1 MFKLLDVEKFVS
13 GLIPVTSPDIFSQPD
28 VFHQDGLFSETIFGP
43 LLTPQRL
50 KTYSYIDLK
59 VPILHPSVY
68 RMLIRL
74 SRNLVNVFSAQT
86 RYSIN
91 SKGELVEDPNGGDIV
106 GIPGFVK
113 RFPEIRFANLT
124 GERAKIYNF
133 LLKAYQDR
141 LFTVQK
147 IPVIPPDFRPAFKSS
162 DGRWIIDSINDAYIK
177 ILRRTLGPVT
187 TSGVTGAISIF
198 HLQEEVM
205 KYDDLARARIGKKF
219 GLIRSSI
226 LGKRVDYSGRAVI
239 SANPSLRI
247 NEISLPFKMAVKMFE
262 PFIIH
267 KLLYSGEDTSEL
279 REALKEFTNEPLSV
293 DVILKV
299 IRAIKDGDHIPD
311 RLKRI
316 MWNAT
321 EASMAGRVV
330 IAKRDP
336 VLHRESVRAF
346 YPVLS
351 DTDTIGIPSLQV
363 GGFNADFDGDTMAVY
378 HPLTDEAQL
387 EARTKMMSFHNSA
400 TVGGL
405 AFSLSKEMY
414 TGLYLLTKDPP
425 PSHPSTVI
433 TVQNEESIKR
443 MSDIY
448 QLVSFR
454 GKVMTVGR
462 WILALKLPEEFQ
474 SYVSSKPADRKVI
487 DQIFKDLL
495 AKGYPQD
502 QIANIAY
509 ELQDLGFKYATLFAP
524 SISLDDLTVSEKLN
538 HYKQQLAMA
547 TPEQAE
553 KILTKMKA
561 ELPELLKDSSL
572 YDLVESGGAKSWQQ
586 PLQIIAAKGT
596 VSDAEGNILPTI
608 SKGLAD
614 GLTPNEYFNMGY
626 GARYGIINRV
636 INTADTGY
644 FSRILAYVLNSVE
657 LHRTLTDC
665 GTQRAVQVKLNKDL
679 RSRLSGRFIIND
691 KTKKV
696 EFLDLDNFADG
707 DTIKLRSPIFCKS
720 PKICH
725 TCYGNLW
732 MQTRSPYVGL
742 IAAQV
747 IGERGTQL
755 IMRVFHLGGTVNVQ
769 IPDILKDITENNF
782 EIRDKTLLSKYL
794 YQDQTRLITKMP
806 CRLTI
811 VLDPFYTYNYNLV
824 IKETSIWVKS
834 LIATVLFSDG
844 YRLELIL
851 DYPVELQLGSS
862 VVKREE
868 VIEISYGEEDD
879 LLKVPS
885 TISDVQKQVLYV
897 QRLLSGREITK
908 GPHHLLSRLVSV
920 YSSFGAMDLVHLEV
934 LVSHVLRAKKDLS
947 KPARLI
953 EPYEPILL
961 NIKEVVFVQSPL
973 QGLAFENVNK
983 SIMLGLLSEKSPE
996 ELSILEQVLA
1006 GDFKEIQG
1014 KFTKK

>member
-1 MFKLLDVEKFVS
+1 
-13 GLIPVTSPDIFSQPD
+13 
-28 VFHQDGLFSETIFGP
+28 
-43 LLTPQRL
+43 
-50 KTYSYIDLK
+50 
-59 VPILHPSVY
+59 
-68 RMLIRL
+68 
-74 SRNLVNVFSAQT
+74 
-86 RYSIN
+86 
-91 SKGELVEDPNGGDIV
+91 
-106 GIPGFVK
+106 
-113 RFPEIRFANLT
+113 
-124 GERAKIYNF
+124 
-133 LLKAYQDR
+133 
-141 LFTVQK
+141 
-147 IPVIPPDFRPAFKSS
+147 
-162 DGRWIIDSINDAYIK
+162 
-177 ILRRTLGPVT
+177 
-187 TSGVTGAISIF
+187 
-198 HLQEEVM
+198 
-205 KYDDLARARIGKKF
+205 
-219 GLIRSSI
+219 
-226 LGKRVDYSGRAVI
+226 
-239 SANPSLRI
+239 
-247 NEISLPFKMAVKMFE
+247 
-262 PFIIH
+262 
-267 KLLYSGEDTSEL
+267 
-279 REALKEFTNEPLSV
+279 
-293 DVILKV
+293 
-299 IRAIKDGDHIPD
+299 
-311 RLKRI
+311 
-316 MWNAT
+316 
-321 EASMAGRVV
+321 
-330 IAKRDP
+330 
-336 VLHRESVRAF
+336 
-346 YPVLS
+346 
-351 DTDTIGIPSLQV
+351 
-363 GGFNADFDGDTMAVY
+363 
-378 HPLTDEAQL
+378 
-387 EARTKMMSFHNSA
+387 
-400 TVGGL
+400 
-405 AFSLSKEMY
+405 
-414 TGLYLLTKDPP
+414 
-425 PSHPSTVI
+425 
-433 TVQNEESIKR
+433 
-443 MSDIY
+443 
-448 QLVSFR
+448 
-454 GKVMTVGR
+454 
-462 WILALKLPEEFQ
+462 
-474 SYVSSKPADRKVI
+474 
-487 DQIFKDLL
+487 
-495 AKGYPQD
+495 
-502 QIANIAY
+502 
-509 ELQDLGFKYATLFAP
+509 
-524 SISLDDLTVSEKLN
+524 
-538 HYKQQLAMA
+538 
-547 TPEQAE
+547 
-553 KILTKMKA
+553 
-561 ELPELLKDSSL
+561 
-572 YDLVESGGAKSWQQ
+572 
-586 PLQIIAAKGT
+586 
-596 VSDAEGNILPTI
+596 
-608 SKGLAD
+608 
-614 GLTPNEYFNMGY
+614 LTPNEYFNMGY